1 MPQDPGSPI
10 LAALYRRERAEADQL
25 ALSAPLTIWEAAALG
40 RDDRVSELLR
50 EDPSLANAWAADG
63 FTPLSLAAFFAGVGT
78 VKLLLDAAAD
88 VSSAAR
94 NDLKVQALHA
104 AVAVRNQPAVTLLLE
119 RGSDPNARQQSG
131 YTPLMGAAGAGLDDL
146 VSTLIAAGADP
157 SLVSEDGKTA
167 SSIALER
174 GHAELAARLDAAAR

>member
-1 MPQDPGSPI
+1 
-10 LAALYRRERAEADQL
+10 
-25 ALSAPLTIWEAAALG
+25 
-40 RDDRVSELLR
+40 
-50 EDPSLANAWAADG
+50 
-63 FTPLSLAAFFAGVGT
+63 